1 MSNLNNEKYTIDEK
15 NSDYR
20 NMFLGVD
27 VEFKLDNPYEFAI
40 LTQNG
45 NTCEI
50 QVSSNFRY
58 YGESIMILAINK
70 DTQETINTKIIKI
83 GG

>member
-27 VEFKLDNPYEFAI
+27 VEFKLENGKKVIPIGFDNGATTPSFKMCI
-40 LTQNG
+40 
-45 NTCEI
+45 
-50 QVSSNFRY
+50 
-58 YGESIMILAINK
+58 
-70 DTQETINTKIIKI
+70 
-83 GG
+83 